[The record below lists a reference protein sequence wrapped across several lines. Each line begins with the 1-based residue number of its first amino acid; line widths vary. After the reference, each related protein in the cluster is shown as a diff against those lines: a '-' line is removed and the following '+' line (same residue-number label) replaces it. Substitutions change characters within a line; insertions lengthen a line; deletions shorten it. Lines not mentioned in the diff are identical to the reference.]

1 MNELNNYKCI
11 FTYIY
16 IYILYIN
23 TIHIDIRVCVYIY
36 IHLGKEGI
44 KAEGKRFNQMV
55 AKWFNQSAFGW
66 GHFVF
71 GK

>member
-1 MNELNNYKCI
+1 MY
-11 FTYIY
+11 FYIY
-16 IYILYIN
+16 IYIYIYYIYKYH
-23 TIHIDIRVCVYIY
+23 THRYTCMCIYIY